1 MAVCTFAATNIYSR
15 LQNDRSPKTQFICG
29 QTGRRMDSSGDEEI
43 TGQKCRPSTEF
54 IMSAP
59 YLYSSVLRSD
69 NAVADPSAAYR
80 ARLEEI
86 SVLEK
91 KLVRRDQRFVRVR
104 VGVFGLAV
112 GLFILCLGEPEY
124 VSWWWTTIPAALFTA
139 LLPFHQTCLKRLQHA
154 QAVGSFHAGRLRR
167 LNREF
172 GADVS
177 DGAEFASDLH
187 PWTQDLDVFGPG
199 SLFQLLNECRTQPGR
214 RKLAE
219 WLQSVCDGDT
229 IRLRQSRAQGLKN
242 ELGLRESLA
251 CIPDSAHW
259 ANAEALLME
268 WVRESSRPIP
278 WWIVIWS
285 LLIGLIAVP
294 VMVLVLM
301 STLPLSMLLLV
312 ILLQAPAIV
321 ATRRQI
327 RAVAQR
333 MDNVNAAL
341 GQFGAVMDVFERHSV
356 EEPTIRDL
364 QNRFHS
370 ESETASQAI
379 RQLSRLTQWLN
390 NATRNQFFAPI
401 AWACGLFVLLT
412 FLLERWRQ
420 KHGQDVADWLETTAC
435 LEASLSVAGY
445 SFDHPDDCLPLI
457 SDDQPKLVAEQ
468 LGHPLLRESACVR
481 NSVSLTQA
489 RPLLLIS
496 GSNMSGKSTFLR
508 SLGASV
514 VLTLCGSVV
523 RAKSFHTYPFQ
534 VATAMRISD
543 SLQEGRS
550 LFFTVVRRLK
560 TVVDLT
566 EQPRIVLFLLD
577 EILNGTNSNDRRR
590 GAEAVIRSLVARHAL
605 GIVTTHDLALT
616 KIADS
621 MSEQAV
627 NKHFE
632 DTITD
637 GQMTFDYTLR
647 DGVVERSNAIALM
660 RMLGLEV

>member
-1 MAVCTFAATNIYSR
+1 
-15 LQNDRSPKTQFICG
+15 
-29 QTGRRMDSSGDEEI
+29 
-43 TGQKCRPSTEF
+43 
-54 IMSAP
+54 MSAP
-59 YLYSSVLRSD
+59 HLFAPLS
-69 NAVADPSAAYR
+69 NAKAASQDPRAAYR
-80 ARLEEI
+80 ARQEEI
-86 SVLEK
+86 SVQVR
-91 KLVRRDQRFVRVR
+91 KLTRRDKRFVRLR
-104 VGVFGLAV
+104 VGIFLLGIGLA
-112 GLFILCLGEPEY
+112 IMCLGEPEY
-124 VSWWWTTIPAALFTA
+124 VSWWWITIPVGLFTA
-139 LLPFHQTCLKRLQHA
+139 LLPFHQSCLKRSKRAH
-154 QAVGSFHAGRLRR
+154 AVGSFHAGRLRR
-167 LNREF
+167 LDREF
-172 GADVS
+172 GVDVS
-177 DGAEFASDLH
+177 NGAEFANDSH

-214 RKLAE
+214 RKLAD
-219 WLQSVCDGDT
+219 WLQTVCDGDA
-229 IRLRQSRAQGLKN
+229 IRLRQARAQGLKY
-242 ELGLRESLA
+242 ELAMRESLA
-251 CIPDSAHW
+251 CIPDSAQW
-259 ANAEALLME
+259 STAESMLME
-268 WVRESSRPIP
+268 WVQESSRPIP
-278 WWIVIWS
+278 WWIVVWS
-285 LLIGLIAVP
+285 LLIGIIAIP
-294 VMVLVLM
+294 VIVLFLMEVLPLKFVLM
-301 STLPLSMLLLV
+301 V
-312 ILLQAPAIV
+312 IILQAPAIV

-327 RAVAQR
+327 RTVAQR
-333 MDNVNAAL
+333 MDNVDSAL
-341 GQFGAVMDVFERHSV
+341 RQFGAVIDVFERHTV
-356 EEPTIRDL
+356 EEPSIRDL

-379 RQLSRLTQWLN
+379 GRLSRLTQWLN
-390 NATRNQFFAPI
+390 NAIRNQFFAPI
-401 AWACGLFVLLT
+401 AWACGMFVLVT
-412 FLLERWRQ
+412 FLLEQWRQ
-420 KHGQDVADWLETTAC
+420 KHGRDVADWLETTAC

-445 SFDHPDDCLPLI
+445 SFDHPDDCLPVICDDHPELI
-457 SDDQPKLVAEQ
+457 AED
-468 LGHPLLRESACVR
+468 LGHPLLRESDCVR
-481 NSVSLTQA
+481 NSVSLTQGM
-489 RPLLLIS
+489 PLLLIS

-523 RAKSFHTYPFQ
+523 RAKSFRTYPFQ

-590 GAEAVIRSLVARHAL
+590 GAEAIIRSLVARHAL

-621 MSEQAV
+621 MSDQAL

-637 GQMTFDYTLR
+637 GQMTFDYKLR

>member
-1 MAVCTFAATNIYSR
+1 MYSTPPITHAASTDPR
-15 LQNDRSPKTQFICG
+15 L
-29 QTGRRMDSSGDEEI
+29 
-43 TGQKCRPSTEF
+43 
-54 IMSAP
+54 
-59 YLYSSVLRSD
+59 
-69 NAVADPSAAYR
+69 AYQ
-80 ARLEEI
+80 ARLDAI
-86 SVLEK
+86 AGREK
-91 KLVRRDQRFVRVR
+91 KLARRDQRFVRIR
-104 VGVFGLAV
+104 VGVFV
-112 GLFILCLGEPEY
+112 LGIVLVTLSIVEPEY
-124 VSWWWTTIPAALFTA
+124 FSWLWVLIPILLFA
-139 LLPFHQTCLKRLQHA
+139 SLLPFHQICLKRLKTA
-154 QAVGSFHAGRLRR
+154 QAIRSFHAGRLRR
-167 LNREF
+167 LDRQF
-172 GADVS
+172 GPDIS
-177 DGAEFASDLH
+177 DGSEFANDLH

-219 WLQSVCDGDT
+219 WMQSVCNGDA
-229 IRLRQSRAQGLKN
+229 IRLRQARAQGLKA

-251 CIPDSAHW
+251 CIPDSAQW
-259 ANAEALLME
+259 STAESLLME
-268 WVRESSRPIP
+268 WVQESSRPIP
-278 WWIVIWS
+278 WWVVVWS
-285 LLIGLIAVP
+285 LVIGLVAAP
-294 VMVLVLM
+294 VIVLVLM
-301 STLPLSMLLLV
+301 EVVPLKVLLLV

-321 ATRRQI
+321 ATRKQI
-327 RAVAQR
+327 RSVAQR
-333 MDNVNAAL
+333 MDNVDSAL
-341 GQFGAVMDVFERHSV
+341 RQFGAVIDVFERHAI

-379 RQLSRLTQWLN
+379 RRLSRLTQWLN
-390 NATRNQFFAPI
+390 NAIRNQFFAPI

-412 FLLERWRQ
+412 FLLERWRR
-420 KHGQDVADWLETTAC
+420 KHGRDVADWLETTAC
-435 LEASLSVAGY
+435 LEASVSVAGY
-445 SFDHPDDCLPLI
+445 SFDHPGDCLPSI
-457 SDDQPKLVAEQ
+457 SDEIPQLIAVE

-481 NSVSLTQA
+481 NSVSLTQGK
-489 RPLLLIS
+489 PLLLVS

-523 RAKSFHTYPFQ
+523 RAEKFHTYPFQ
-534 VATAMRISD
+534 LATAMRISD

-566 EQPRIVLFLLD
+566 EQPRVVLFLLD

-590 GAEAVIRSLVARHAL
+590 GAEAVIRSLIARHAL

-621 MSEQAV
+621 MSDQAV

-637 GQMTFDYTLR
+637 GQMTFDYKLR

>member
-1 MAVCTFAATNIYSR
+1 
-15 LQNDRSPKTQFICG
+15 
-29 QTGRRMDSSGDEEI
+29 
-43 TGQKCRPSTEF
+43 
-54 IMSAP
+54 MSAP
-59 YLYSSVLRSD
+59 HLYVSPS
-69 NAVADPSAAYR
+69 NAEVASRDPRAAYQ
-80 ARLEEI
+80 ARQEEI
-86 SVLEK
+86 AVQER
-91 KLVRRDQRFVRVR
+91 KLLRRDQRFVRLR
-104 VGVFGLAV
+104 VAIFLIGIGLATM
-112 GLFILCLGEPEY
+112 CLGEPDY
-124 VSWWWTTIPAALFTA
+124 VSWWWVTVPVSLFA
-139 LLPFHQTCLKRLQHA
+139 VLLPFHQSCLKRLKRA
-154 QAVGSFHAGRLRR
+154 QAVGAFHAGRLRR
-167 LNREF
+167 LDREF

-177 DGAEFASDLH
+177 NGVEFANDTH

-214 RKLAE
+214 RKLAD
-219 WLQSVCDGDT
+219 WLQTVCDGDA
-229 IRLRQSRAQGLKN
+229 IRLRQARAQGLKY
-242 ELGLRESLA
+242 ELGMRESLA
-251 CIPDSAHW
+251 CIPDSAQW
-259 ANAEALLME
+259 STAESLLME
-268 WVRESSRPIP
+268 WVQESSRPIP
-278 WWIVIWS
+278 WWIVVWS
-285 LLIGLIAVP
+285 MLIGMIAIP
-294 VMVLVLM
+294 VIVLVL
-301 STLPLSMLLLV
+301 TEVLPLKFLLMV
-312 ILLQAPAIV
+312 IILQAPAIV

-333 MDNVNAAL
+333 MDNVDSAL
-341 GQFGAVMDVFERHSV
+341 RQFGAVIDVFERHAV
-356 EEPTIRDL
+356 EEPSIRDL

-379 RQLSRLTQWLN
+379 GRLSRLTQWLN
-390 NATRNQFFAPI
+390 NAIRNQFFAPI
-401 AWACGLFVLLT
+401 AWACGLFVLVT

-420 KHGQDVADWLETTAC
+420 KHGRDVADWLETTAC

-445 SFDHPDDCLPLI
+445 AFDHPDDCLPVI
-457 SDDQPKLVAEQ
+457 SDDHPELIAED

-481 NSVSLTQA
+481 NSVSLTQSK
-489 RPLLLIS
+489 PLLLIS

-523 RAKSFHTYPFQ
+523 RAKSFRTYPFQ
-534 VATAMRISD
+534 LATAMRISD

-621 MSEQAV
+621 MSDQAL

-637 GQMTFDYTLR
+637 GQMTFDYKLR

>member
-1 MAVCTFAATNIYSR
+1 
-15 LQNDRSPKTQFICG
+15 
-29 QTGRRMDSSGDEEI
+29 
-43 TGQKCRPSTEF
+43 
-54 IMSAP
+54 MSAP
-59 YLYSSVLRSD
+59 YLYSPASSLDGTVSD
-69 NAVADPSAAYR
+69 PRAAYQ
-80 ARLEEI
+80 ARI
-86 SVLEK
+86 DAMAVQEK
-91 KLVRRDQRFVRVR
+91 KLTRRELRFVRFR
-104 VGVFGLAV
+104 VAIFVMAV
-112 GLFILCLGEPEY
+112 GLTILCLGEPDY
-124 VSWWWTTIPAALFTA
+124 VSWRWIAIPAGLFFS
-139 LLPFHQTCLKRLQHA
+139 LLPFHQACIKRLKRA
-154 QAVGSFHAGRLRR
+154 QAVSAFHASRLRR

-177 DGAEFASDLH
+177 DGAEFANDLH

-219 WLQSVCDGDT
+219 WLQTICDGDT
-229 IRLRQSRAQGLKN
+229 IRLRQARAQGLKN
-242 ELGLRESLA
+242 QLALRESLA
-251 CIPDSAHW
+251 CIPDSAQW
-259 ANAEALLME
+259 ATAERLLMK
-268 WVRESSRPIP
+268 WVQESAQPMP
-278 WWIVIWS
+278 WWIVAWS

-294 VMVLVLM
+294 VIVLVLM
-301 STLPLSMLLLV
+301 EVLPLQMLLMV
-312 ILLQAPAIV
+312 ILLQAPAITM
-321 ATRRQI
+321 TRRQI
-327 RAVAQR
+327 KSVAMQ
-333 MDNVNAAL
+333 MDNVDLAL
-341 GQFGAVMDVFERHSV
+341 GQFGLVMDVFERHSV
-356 EEPTIRDL
+356 DEPAIRDL

-379 RQLSRLTQWLN
+379 RRLSRLTQWLN

-412 FLLERWRQ
+412 YLLERWRL
-420 KHGQDVADWLETTAC
+420 KHGRDVADWLETTAC

-445 SFDHPDDCLPLI
+445 SFDHPNDCLPVI
-457 SDDQPKLVAEQ
+457 SDTQPELIAEQ
-468 LGHPLLRESACVR
+468 VGHPLLKESACVR
-481 NSVSLTQA
+481 NSVSLLSDK
-489 RPLLLIS
+489 PLLLIS

-523 RAKSFHTYPFQ
+523 RAKSFRTYPFQ
-534 VATAMRISD
+534 LATAMRVSD

-577 EILNGTNSNDRRR
+577 EILNGTNSHDRRR

-616 KIADS
+616 KIAES
-621 MSEQAV
+621 MSDQAV

-632 DTITD
+632 DKITD

-647 DGVVERSNAIALM
+647 DGVVERSNAIELM
-660 RMLGLEV
+660 RMLGLDV